1 MDPSPGISSR
11 TGRTP
16 PAMGPEAGLTPS
28 AAATI
33 QTPPWPGP
41 RLQGQRTGSSLR
53 GGAWPAEGEAHARTD
68 PRQPWHHRHHRH
80 VCSFV

>member
-1 MDPSPGISSR
+1 MDPSPGILSR

-41 RLQGQRTGSSLR
+41 RLQGQNWQQPQGR
-53 GGAWPAEGEAHARTD
+53 GLASRG
-68 PRQPWHHRHHRH
+68 
-80 VCSFV
+80 